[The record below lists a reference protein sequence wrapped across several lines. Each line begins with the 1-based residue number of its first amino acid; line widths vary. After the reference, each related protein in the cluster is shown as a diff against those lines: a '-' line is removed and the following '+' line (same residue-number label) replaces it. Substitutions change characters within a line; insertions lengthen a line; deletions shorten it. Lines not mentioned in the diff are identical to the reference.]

1 MASRTAS
8 PSLRI
13 RHRREV
19 PGRNYSTPKELWGFR
34 LAPQEGRPKAVARD
48 ALAANCTPLGLDGIL
63 EELDPRRCIG
73 SAGGWH
79 VIFSQTHLGRFIH
92 RAYVT
97 VHMDTQKRIYLVKN
111 RAVPTPMLPPKADIR
126 IDGPRAER
134 IACASI
140 GKKAGGAQVVSR
152 EDVWFPR
159 RKLIYPAYKLRVH
172 RRRPAGE
179 WIVYVDATTGSVLW
193 KYDNLASART
203 GRARVFDP
211 NPVVSLGDWQPLLH
225 NGKPV
230 VKAPA
235 ETYKAVSLRGLPST
249 GLLDGPRVTTAPTRN
264 RVKHRNRDFRCF
276 NYEAGFEE
284 VMAYHHV
291 DSAVRYLQSLG
302 YRGERAIFRAPV
314 RVNARAT
321 RDDNSWYMP
330 STRELGFGTG
340 DVDDAEDGE
349 TILHELG
356 HAIQDAI
363 CPDFGQSP
371 EAAAMGE
378 GFGDYFAGSF
388 FAARKTRDA
397 KRLLP
402 CVMTWD
408 GILFADKQ
416 DATKPPCVRRLDSGL
431 TYESFDH
438 SATADEHANGEIW
451 SATLWEI
458 WNRLG
463 REHADRIIIESHFQL
478 DGYTSFAKGA
488 RAILDA
494 DRNLFAGRHLTELK
508 RIFRRRG
515 IGPVE

>member
-1 MASRTAS
+1 MPAS
-8 PSLRI
+8 PAVSALRI
-13 RHRREV
+13 RQSREV

-34 LAPQEGRPKAVARD
+34 LAAQSGRPTAVAREV
-48 ALAANCTPLGLDGIL
+48 LSANCATLGLDGIL
-63 EELDPRRCIG
+63 KELDARRCIG

-79 VIFSQTHLGRFIH
+79 VIFSQNHLGRFIH

-97 VHMDTQKRIYLVKN
+97 VHMDMQKRVYLVKN
-111 RAVPTPMLPPKADIR
+111 RAVPAPMLPPRADVR
-126 IDGPRAER
+126 INAARAAR

-140 GKKAGGAQVVSR
+140 GKKAGGARVVGR
-152 EDVWFPR
+152 DNVWFPR
-159 RKLIYPAYKLRVH
+159 RTHIYPAYKLRVH
-172 RRRPAGE
+172 RRHPAGE
-179 WIVYVDATTGSVLW
+179 WIVYVDATTGAVLW
-193 KYDNLASART
+193 KYDNLASAGT

-211 NPVVSLGDWQPLLH
+211 NPVVTLGDWRALLKK
-225 NGKPV
+225 GKPV
-230 VKAPA
+230 VRAPSA
-235 ETYKAVSLRGLPST
+235 TYKTVPLRGLAKS
-249 GLLDGPRVTTAPTRN
+249 GFLDGARVSTAPTPH
-264 RVKHRNRDFRCF
+264 RVQRRNRDFRCF

-284 VMAYHHV
+284 VSAYHHV
-291 DSAVRYLQSLG
+291 DSAIRYLESIG
-302 YRGERAIFRAPV
+302 YRGTRAIFHNPL

-349 TILHELG
+349 TILHEFG
-356 HAIQDAI
+356 HATQDAI

-388 FAARKTRDA
+388 FAARKVNGA
-397 KRLLP
+397 KALLP

-408 GILFADKQ
+408 GILFSDKARP
-416 DATKPPCVRRLDSGL
+416 DRPPCVRRLDSTL

-438 SATADEHANGEIW
+438 AASADEHANGEIW
-451 SATLWEI
+451 SATLWDI

-463 REHADRIIIESHFQL
+463 RDVADRIIIESHFQL

-488 RAILDA
+488 RAIVDA
-494 DRNLFAGRHLTELK
+494 DRNLFQGRHRTALK
-508 RIFRRRG
+508 RIFHRRG